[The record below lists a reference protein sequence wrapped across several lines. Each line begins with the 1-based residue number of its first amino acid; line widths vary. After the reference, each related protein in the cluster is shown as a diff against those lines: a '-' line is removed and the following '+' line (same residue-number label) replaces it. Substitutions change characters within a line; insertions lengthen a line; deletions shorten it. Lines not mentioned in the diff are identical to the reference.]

1 MSVINMQTMR
11 YINLL
16 DRVSRV
22 KTTKCF
28 VYNNVI
34 IFAVPSSFVSRAI
47 GAGAENI
54 RILQGQLGKRVKII
68 SEPNGIGSKDAEKFV
83 SDIVA
88 PIKFKSAEIRDNV
101 LAISSGGTQ
110 NKAGLIGRDKRR
122 LIELEQIVK
131 DVFGL
136 DVRIL

>member
-1 MSVINMQTMR
+1 MKKIIAIIAAFSS
-11 YINLL
+11 YLL
-16 DRVSRV
+16 
-22 KTTKCF
+22 
-28 VYNNVI
+28 
-34 IFAVPSSFVSRAI
+34 AVPSAFVSRAI

-68 SEPNGIGSKDAEKFV
+68 SEPNGNGSKDAEKFV